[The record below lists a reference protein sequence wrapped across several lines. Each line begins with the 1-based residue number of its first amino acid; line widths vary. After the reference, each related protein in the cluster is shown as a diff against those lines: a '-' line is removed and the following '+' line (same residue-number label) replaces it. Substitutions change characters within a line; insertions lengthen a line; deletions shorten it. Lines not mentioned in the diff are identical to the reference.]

1 MPIAG
6 ASNFLTTGTNALS
19 TTAELVVAARA
30 DRICISIT
38 NTSTDILTYIGFT
51 SAVTA
56 GTGHAISPLAEC
68 KMEHYIGPIYMI
80 AASATPTVTYA
91 EW

>member
-6 ASNFLTTGTNALS
+6 ASNVLTTGTNALS
-19 TTAELVVAARA
+19 TAAELVVAARRE
-30 DRICISIT
+30 RICISIT
-38 NTSTDILTYIGFT
+38 NTSTDILTYIGFDST
-51 SAVTA
+51 VTA
-56 GTGHAISPLAEC
+56 GTGHAISPRTEC
-68 KMEHYIGPIYMI
+68 KLEHYIGPIYMI

>member
-1 MPIAG
+1 MLHKSNIMYTG
-6 ASNFLTTGTNALS
+6 ANALS
-19 TTAELVVAARA
+19 TTAEIVVEARKE
-30 DRICISIT
+30 RVCLSIT
-38 NTSTDILTYIGFT
+38 NTSTDILTYVGFT

-56 GTGHAISPLAEC
+56 GTGHAISPRTAVEF
-68 KMEHYIGPIYMI
+68 EGYTGPIYMI